1 MTSVATRPSLVVE
14 ELHAGYGRRPVLR
27 GLTLPPIEAGE
38 LAMLV
43 GPNGAGKSTL
53 LRTLAGLLP
62 ATGSA
67 RLGELELIGA
77 SLGERAAQ
85 VAFMPQA
92 LPGRVSLTVLES
104 VIGSLR
110 ATPTSVARR
119 PAEVRRHAVAVL
131 ERIGIADIALEPL
144 DRLSG
149 GQRQLASLAQSMARE
164 PKLLLLDEPTSA
176 LDLRHQVIVLELLR
190 GLVAEGEGR
199 IALVVTHDLRLAARW
214 ADTVVVMDRGRIHSA
229 GSPEIALTAGMLSD
243 VYGVAGR
250 VERCSRGTLQ
260 VIVDALGGAVQTP
273 HHAP

>member
-1 MTSVATRPSLVVE
+1 
-14 ELHAGYGRRPVLR
+14 
-27 GLTLPPIEAGE
+27 
-38 LAMLV
+38 MLV

-77 SLGERAAQ
+77 SLPERAAQ

-92 LPGRVSLTVLES
+92 LPGRVTLTVLEG

-119 PAEVRRHAVAVL
+119 PAEVRRHAAAVL

-176 LDLRHQVIVLELLR
+176 LDLRHQVIVLELVR
-190 GLVAEGEGR
+190 GLAAEGR

-214 ADTVVVMDRGRIHSA
+214 ADTVVVIDRGRVHAA
-229 GSPEIALTAGMLSD
+229 GAPEAALTAGMLGE

-250 VERCSRGTLQ
+250 VERCSHGTLQ
-260 VIVDALGGAVQTP
+260 VIVDGLEAAGTTVPRGAR
-273 HHAP
+273 